1 MKTIKG
7 NLITLAEQGEFDV
20 IIHGCNCFHAMGGG
34 IAKQLADRYPEVA
47 MVDKQTQCGDR
58 NKLGTSTSVL
68 VEVNT
73 TVNDNVF
80 TNVFTVVNAYT
91 QHMWSSGSDVFE
103 YDAFGKFL
111 STVANVLVEDDK
123 KSKFASTD
131 DKGGTMRILP
141 IKKRRIGFPQIGAGL
156 AGGDWNRISKMIEK
170 FSEEVACYADVTVV
184 EYQP

>member
-7 NLITLAEQGEFDV
+7 DLIKLAEQSEFD
-20 IIHGCNCFHAMGGG
+20 IIVQGCNCFHKMRSGL
-34 IAKQLADRYPEVA
+34 AKQLADRYPIVEET
-47 MVDKQTQCGDR
+47 DRQTKFGDR
-58 NKLGTSTSVL
+58 DKLGSYSKATI
-68 VEVNT
+68 EVNDHLFL
-73 TVNDNVF
+73 VLNV
-80 TNVFTVVNAYT
+80 YT
-91 QHMWSSGSDVFE
+91 QYMWSSGSDVFE

-111 STVANVLVEDDK
+111 STVVNVLVEDDK
-123 KSKFASTD
+123 KYKFASTD

-170 FSEEVACYADVTVV
+170 FSEDVACYADVTVV

>member
-1 MKTIKG
+1 MKIIKG
-7 NLITLAEQGEFDV
+7 DLIKLAEQGEFDV
-20 IIHGCNCFHAMGGG
+20 IVHGCNCFHAMGGG
-34 IAKQLADRYPEVA
+34 IAKQLADRYPIVEEA
-47 MVDKQTQCGDR
+47 DKQTEFGDR
-58 NKLGTSTSVL
+58 DKLGSYSKAII
-68 VEVNT
+68 EVNDHLFL
-73 TVNDNVF
+73 VL
-80 TNVFTVVNAYT
+80 NAYT

-111 STVANVLVEDDK
+111 STVVNVLVEDDK

-156 AGGDWNRISKMIEK
+156 AGGDWSRISKMIEK
-170 FSEEVACYADVTVV
+170 FSEDVACYADVTVV